1 VRLSKKGTH
10 MKKLSKNYWELHN
23 IGKQVGEYADKLGLE
38 CIATGGNCD
47 YIVKSLRDD
56 NEMIAV
62 LVSEFCESP
71 DTLREV
77 AWVSI
82 KLDSSWVKSVELK
95 FESVRKAMQFMA
107 SLKDAGSINIGDLVA
122 K

>member
-1 VRLSKKGTH
+1 
-10 MKKLSKNYWELHN
+10 
-23 IGKQVGEYADKLGLE
+23 
-38 CIATGGNCD
+38 
-47 YIVKSLRDD
+47 
-56 NEMIAV
+56 MIAV
-62 LVSEFCESP
+62 LVSEFGESP
-71 DTLREV
+71 DTLKEV

-95 FESVRKAMQFMA
+95 FESVRNAMQFMA